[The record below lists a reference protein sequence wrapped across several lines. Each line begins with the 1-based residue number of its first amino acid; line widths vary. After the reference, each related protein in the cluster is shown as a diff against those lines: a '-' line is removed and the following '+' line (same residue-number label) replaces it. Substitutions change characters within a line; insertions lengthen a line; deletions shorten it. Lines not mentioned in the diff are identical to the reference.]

1 MSISLKK
8 MLSMQA
14 GAEPGILFRGAKEE
28 KTLNKIVTFSNKI
41 CNNQIIEVV
50 LDVLLLSW
58 NHQLL
63 FQYWISLQSLLQY
76 IQLNNP

>member
-14 GAEPGILFRGAKEE
+14 GAEPGILFREGQRK
-28 KTLNKIVTFSNKI
+28 KTLNKIVKFSNKI

-50 LDVLLLSW
+50 LDVLLLS
-58 NHQLL
+58 
-63 FQYWISLQSLLQY
+63 
-76 IQLNNP
+76 